1 MKQALDAADE
11 HQVLQVAESAE
22 QIPSDSSDPIKRYL
36 KEASKKSFESMV
48 KSEVQKKLEM
58 PTWKYWREVERDKKV
73 KRNKENCITEQ
84 L

>member
-1 MKQALDAADE
+1 MLPK
-11 HQVLQVAESAE
+11 AESAE
-22 QIPSDSSDPIKRYL
+22 QILGDSSDPSKRNL
-36 KEASKKSFESMV
+36 KEVSKKSFGSMV

-73 KRNKENCITEQ
+73 KRNKEDCITEQ